1 MAPVFDKSMASCLS
15 TDEIVNEKEEQKGI
29 YIVNTRIMTTLGKK
43 ISLLLGHLSF
53 FVKFL
58 NRVNSKKPIL
68 DHEAMVH
75 FLQKLLYITLP

>member
-43 ISLLLGHLSF
+43 FHC
-53 FVKFL
+53 
-58 NRVNSKKPIL
+58 
-68 DHEAMVH
+68 
-75 FLQKLLYITLP
+75 Y